1 VTAPRLNAGGIIAGK
16 YTVRSILGNSG
27 AVITYQCANPQGQEV
42 AVKLYDPAVA
52 SHATVMKSLEQ
63 AYAATNALPQNSAA
77 PIVDA
82 GYDQPT
88 LAPFSVTEMLRLPSL
103 QSLQRR
109 LPPEEV
115 VALLKGLARSLDLA
129 HVRNVV
135 HGAIKPTNVFVG
147 PACNPTI
154 VTDFAANLPK
164 AAVPTQEGFVQSA
177 PWIAPE
183 QAQSGSVTPAADVFS
198 VGLLVFFALTG
209 RTYWRSTQ
217 GQTFDL
223 NGWQQELGAPR
234 GPASQRAMELG
245 VALSPTLDIVLWKAL
260 SNDPQERYK
269 SIGEFASAIEDT
281 MMKQVGSAATM
292 ALPMVGDAPSP
303 SPLPSNMQNPE
314 RAPALHG
321 AAGPQ
326 GPATVA
332 FPAEAFQAPPNLP
345 TQAMSLQQ
353 LQAHQM
359 AMHGAPAPGMSGP
372 GMSGPNMGGP
382 NMGGPNM
389 GGPNMGGPGGG
400 YGMNGPGM
408 NGGLASTAY
417 ANPPPVGGAMADAQY
432 GYSQQASREGYPPPP
447 APALAGPAP
456 SKSKVLPVA
465 LVFTAV
471 ALLGVV
477 GMVVF
482 LRLRAETPA
491 SDAPV
496 KVEASG
502 KPTASAAPD
511 ASPPPSTATSTE
523 TSAPMATTQVKQVE
537 LRVKCKPVACQEV
550 KVDGTAV
557 DLTKP
562 VMVAPGSRE
571 VEVSK
576 AGFVGQTEKVEVKE
590 GSAFVDKTFLL
601 AAEKQATTA
610 VRPPPPPPPP
620 GTGKK
625 PCKVGGF
632 IKKCP

>member
-1 VTAPRLNAGGIIAGK
+1 
-16 YTVRSILGNSG
+16 
-27 AVITYQCANPQGQEV
+27 
-42 AVKLYDPAVA
+42 
-52 SHATVMKSLEQ
+52 
-63 AYAATNALPQNSAA
+63 
-77 PIVDA
+77 
-82 GYDQPT
+82 
-88 LAPFSVTEMLRLPSL
+88 
-103 QSLQRR
+103 
-109 LPPEEV
+109 
-115 VALLKGLARSLDLA
+115 
-129 HVRNVV
+129 
-135 HGAIKPTNVFVG
+135 
-147 PACNPTI
+147 
-154 VTDFAANLPK
+154 
-164 AAVPTQEGFVQSA
+164 
-177 PWIAPE
+177 
-183 QAQSGSVTPAADVFS
+183 
-198 VGLLVFFALTG
+198 
-209 RTYWRSTQ
+209 
-217 GQTFDL
+217 
-223 NGWQQELGAPR
+223 
-234 GPASQRAMELG
+234 
-245 VALSPTLDIVLWKAL
+245 
-260 SNDPQERYK
+260 
-269 SIGEFASAIEDT
+269 
-281 MMKQVGSAATM
+281 
-292 ALPMVGDAPSP
+292 
-303 SPLPSNMQNPE
+303 
-314 RAPALHG
+314 
-321 AAGPQ
+321 
-326 GPATVA
+326 
-332 FPAEAFQAPPNLP
+332 
-345 TQAMSLQQ
+345 MSLQQ